1 MLMHATIVWSLIAQ
15 ASLLENVGL
24 QSPHDIDSIVAL
36 MIWILHSRFEPSL
49 FTEQLTIVV

>member
-24 QSPHDIDSIVAL
+24 QSPHDIDSIVAAHD
-36 MIWILHSRFEPSL
+36 MDIAFK
-49 FTEQLTIVV
+49 V